1 MILQLVGPVPCKKS
15 KYRRGRTALYLDRS
29 VSAAID
35 ALVLQAQ
42 AQWRR
47 PPVEHPDI
55 TITFRVRHRRA
66 DRDGML
72 ATVMD
77 ILQRAGVVANDN
89 IARCNGWVHLAPA
102 VIGDDEGVNIKI
114 SGFKDLR
121 DRGRLA

>member
-1 MILQLVGPVPCKKS
+1 MTIRLLGPVPCKKS

-35 ALVLQAQ
+35 ALVLQAR

-47 PPVEHPDI
+47 PPIEHPDI
-55 TITFRVRHRRA
+55 TITFHVRHRRA

-89 IARCNGWVHLAPA
+89 IARCNGWLRLAPA
-102 VIGDDEGVNIKI
+102 VVGEVEGVEIRI
-114 SGFKDLR
+114 T
-121 DRGRLA
+121 RGAE